1 MKKRLLFIKALA
13 LIMLSWGV
21 AHADNQDISSPEM
34 PSNGLYAYDEN
45 NPPAIF
51 FFPKDKAK
59 WDGNMVTMRE
69 WYMLTEIQKEKFL
82 SEYLQELKDEHGIS
96 IDVMGM
102 EYLKALNI
110 FSAYSNDKALREPS
124 TKFIDILLSGQGKV
138 SDKEY
143 QSIYDKN
150 NIKH

>member
-1 MKKRLLFIKALA
+1 
-13 LIMLSWGV
+13 
-21 AHADNQDISSPEM
+21 
-34 PSNGLYAYDEN
+34 
-45 NPPAIF
+45 
-51 FFPKDKAK
+51 
-59 WDGNMVTMRE
+59 
-69 WYMLTEIQKEKFL
+69 
-82 SEYLQELKDEHGIS
+82 
-96 IDVMGM
+96 MGM

>member
-59 WDGNMVTMRE
+59 WDGNIIMDS
-69 WYMLTEIQKEKFL
+69 EKFPSL
-82 SEYLQELKDEHGIS
+82 EL
-96 IDVMGM
+96 
-102 EYLKALNI
+102 
-110 FSAYSNDKALREPS
+110 
-124 TKFIDILLSGQGKV
+124 
-138 SDKEY
+138 
-143 QSIYDKN
+143 
-150 NIKH
+150 